1 MKTHCPESQIGIFR
15 ETCRRNGLKVTPQR
29 ESIYRVLHDSTIH
42 PSADQIFGEVR
53 RQLPGVTLDT
63 VHRTLAAFT
72 RIGLARMVEGFANP
86 RRYDPNLAEHHH
98 LHCLKCGLIVDFT
111 SRAFDRLRVPADA
124 ASGYD
129 ILSARVVLAGVC
141 PKCQQK
147 QKSGKSIALRKGKRH
162 EQD

>member
-1 MKTHCPESQIGIFR
+1 
-15 ETCRRNGLKVTPQR
+15 
-29 ESIYRVLHDSTIH
+29 
-42 PSADQIFGEVR
+42 
-53 RQLPGVTLDT
+53 
-63 VHRTLAAFT
+63 
-72 RIGLARMVEGFANP
+72 
-86 RRYDPNLAEHHH
+86 
-98 LHCLKCGLIVDFT
+98 
-111 SRAFDRLRVPADA
+111 LRVPADA